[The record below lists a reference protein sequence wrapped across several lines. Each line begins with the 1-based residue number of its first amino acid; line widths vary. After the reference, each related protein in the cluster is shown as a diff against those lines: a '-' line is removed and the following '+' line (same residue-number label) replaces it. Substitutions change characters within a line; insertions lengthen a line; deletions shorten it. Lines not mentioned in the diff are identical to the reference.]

1 MEFYTQNKKIR
12 PIRLSD
18 KTRKFAFDSLNKKY
32 GLDTLKNDGIVF
44 DGCKGFESLSA
55 LQKYDL
61 AIKEI
66 ALKSPIRICEG
77 EKLSGSATFG
87 RAILHHVPATYNGEY
102 IFWSNSHLTVDFESV
117 LKYGIN
123 KIIDDVNIA
132 QKKYKGTDREEF
144 INSCINC
151 LDAFKV
157 WHNRYLQA
165 LKDLP
170 EYSDNYKNLC
180 NVPYKPATN
189 FYEAV
194 QSIWF
199 AFAFM
204 RLCGNWP
211 GIGRVDYLLGD
222 YLKKDLQSG
231 AQTIDSAREILAH
244 FFIKG
249 CEW

>member
-165 LKDLP
+165 LKD
-170 EYSDNYKNLC
+170 
-180 NVPYKPATN
+180 
-189 FYEAV
+189 
-194 QSIWF
+194 
-199 AFAFM
+199 
-204 RLCGNWP
+204 
-211 GIGRVDYLLGD
+211 
-222 YLKKDLQSG
+222 
-231 AQTIDSAREILAH
+231 
-244 FFIKG
+244 
-249 CEW
+249 